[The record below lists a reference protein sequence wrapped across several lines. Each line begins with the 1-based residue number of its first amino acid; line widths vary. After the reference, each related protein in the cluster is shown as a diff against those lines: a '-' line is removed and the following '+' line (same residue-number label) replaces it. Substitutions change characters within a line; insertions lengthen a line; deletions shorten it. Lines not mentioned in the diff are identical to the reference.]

1 VQQSQATVKMCDLNR
16 FYQDFAGYKDMK
28 GKQVAAL
35 DEFIEEKDINLLTR
49 EQKMA
54 LVQKI
59 MASM

>member
-1 VQQSQATVKMCDLNR
+1 MS
-16 FYQDFAGYKDMK
+16 
-28 GKQVAAL
+28 GKQVGAL

-59 MASM
+59 MESM